1 MTACWKITYPG
12 GVGYTNDNNFSQFV
26 EESIRKGR
34 IASNEWAVEECSFK
48 RSYAGEDG
56 EPIARVNKKM
66 SANSLVTKGGE

>member
-48 RSYAGEDG
+48 ESYAGED
-56 EPIARVNKKM
+56 
-66 SANSLVTKGGE
+66 